1 MNETSTSSELT
12 FQLIVESAPNAM
24 VLINK
29 EGVII
34 LVNKKAEEL
43 FGYTRQELVGAS
55 IETLIPDRFH
65 GHHPGH
71 RDIFFIRP
79 AIRPM
84 GAGRE
89 LFARRKD
96 GSEFP
101 VEIGLNPIETKEG
114 LVVLASVIDISER
127 KKFEEQ
133 QSLFT
138 SIINSSDDAILSKNL
153 EGEILSWNYGAEKV
167 FGYNEKEIV
176 GKHISILIPHHLR
189 DEENEIIMRI
199 RNGNSI
205 DHYETERI
213 KKDGQ
218 LINVSLTISPIKDS
232 AGKIIGASKIS
243 RDITDQ
249 KKSQE
254 AIAKSEAHYRML
266 MEQAADGIFV
276 SDGQGMYIDVN
287 IAGCNMMG
295 YSREELLGLNVTDL
309 LMDDELPRLESQIGQ
324 LQNGGMVVSEWK
336 FKRKDGS
343 WFPGELIGRVLPD
356 GSMQGIL
363 RDISDRK
370 KAEEKII
377 KTNRLYAYLS
387 AINQSIVHIKDQQ
400 ELLDNACNIAIQ
412 IGQFRLAWIGIVEDN
427 GRINMVSIY
436 GDEAGVEIIRQFTG
450 ADYNDPTFRDT
461 VTGRALRTGKYVIN
475 NDVQSDPAYSQ
486 WKDYFMQ
493 QGICSGICLPIC
505 KSGRASLFFSLQAG
519 TKDFFDE
526 DEIKLLEEVAGD
538 ISFALDNLE
547 KEKDRLAAREK
558 LIREDIKLKQ
568 AQAVAHVGSWEL
580 DFATGIAIWSEEAC
594 RIFGVPIEDNIQS
607 AKAFYDL
614 THPEDL
620 STLMKVVNE
629 SNATHTDSNVDNR
642 IVLKDGTVKYIHT
655 ERRFEFDKDGKA
667 KGLYGITQDVT
678 EQKLAEEKILKA
690 TRLYAFISSVNKSI
704 VYLDN
709 EKTLLDNICQI
720 ALEVGGFK
728 MAWAGMLDANN
739 KLNIVSVAGDEEGIL
754 RTRKYSGVD
763 RDDPLLENIPTGKV
777 LRTGKYAF
785 NNDMQSDP
793 AYVIWKSEFEMQG
806 INSSIG
812 LPIFR
817 FGEVV
822 GVFSLQSGKKD
833 FFDRDEIALVEEA
846 ADNISFALEN
856 LEREKQRVLAT
867 ALVVQNEAR
876 LNKAQ
881 SIAHIGHWELDF
893 STGIAEWSQESC
905 RIYGLAPTDNKH
917 TYEAWSSFIHPDD
930 ADYVMDVIKQQQES
944 LSDASFGHRIIR
956 KDGSVRYIHAES
968 TFLYNETGQLRG
980 LYGISH
986 DITEAKLL
994 EEELRKSETNL
1005 RTIFDNTDV
1014 GFLLMD
1020 IDYNVVASN
1029 VTIQKWA
1036 KMSFGEELERGENLI
1051 NKLKPAFLVEYY
1063 QMMKMLKERGQFIN
1077 EAFYPDMGGG
1087 DKWYLVSGKYVI
1099 DDTGKSIGICLAV
1112 TDITE
1117 KKAAEQQ
1124 IEFDK
1129 NNLDALINNT
1139 TDLMWSVDRD
1149 YKLITYND
1157 PMEDAIYHAT
1167 GKSLV
1172 KGVDILSFG
1181 LSKEQSQ
1188 MYKGF
1193 YDRAFAGEVFTEV
1206 EYHRAPIDAWSEL
1219 SFYPIM
1225 KGEEIIGSACHSRD
1239 ITERKKTEI
1248 EIQQLNEKLKDANT
1262 ELLTILNTLPANIAL
1277 LDEKGVIIAVDEA
1290 WKKFADENNMQSD
1303 NYGVG
1308 DNYLDVCQKAT
1319 GAEMHDALEMA
1330 SGVSKV
1336 LNGHE
1341 QKFAMEYPCHSPL
1354 EQRWFRVEVRPLVE
1368 NERSG
1373 AVVMHINITERKEA
1387 ENKIVQLNESLE
1399 VRVQERTAELSEANK
1414 ALEAFSYSVSHDL
1427 QAPIRTMAGFTKII
1441 KQEYAAQLDPE
1452 LNKLLGFIDSGSKR
1466 MSELIDDL
1474 LKLAKYDKE
1483 GLRLV
1488 TVNMNELINGTWANI
1503 SRSNPNHA
1511 VLELAEMPEVQADS
1525 SLIQQVVINLLTNA
1539 VKYSSKKEKPIVS
1552 VWAEQT
1558 KENTTFYFKDNGAG
1572 FDMAMH
1578 QRLFGAFNRLHG
1590 VSEFEGT
1597 GIGLTLVKRIIE
1609 KHGGTVDGEGKV
1621 GEGATFY
1628 FTLPNR

>member
-1 MNETSTSSELT
+1 MNETSTSGELT

-29 EGVII
+29 EGVIT

-43 FGYTRQELVGAS
+43 FGYTRQELVGSS
-55 IETLIPDRFH
+55 IETLIPERFH

-79 AIRPM
+79 ATRPM

-101 VEIGLNPIETKEG
+101 VEIGLNPIETKDG

-133 QSLFT
+133 ESLFT

-167 FGYNEKEIV
+167 FGYTEKEIL

-199 RNGNSI
+199 RNGDSI

-243 RDITDQ
+243 RDITE
-249 KKSQE
+249 KKRAE
-254 AIAKSEAHYRML
+254 AKVLKS
-266 MEQAADGIFV
+266 
-276 SDGQGMYIDVN
+276 
-287 IAGCNMMG
+287 
-295 YSREELLGLNVTDL
+295 
-309 LMDDELPRLESQIGQ
+309 
-324 LQNGGMVVSEWK
+324 
-336 FKRKDGS
+336 
-343 WFPGELIGRVLPD
+343 
-356 GSMQGIL
+356 
-363 RDISDRK
+363 
-370 KAEEKII
+370 
-377 KTNRLYAYLS
+377 NRLYAFLS
-387 AINQSIVHIKDQQ
+387 GINQSIVHVKDEKQ
-400 ELLDNACNIAIQ
+400 LLTRVCDIAATIGKYKMVRIGVLDNSGKLDIVAVHSDEDTASAIERYSGQDYSIGELRDTLTGKVLSTGRYWVTNNVQSKKNMNPLKEIMVQSGIRSAIA
-412 IGQFRLAWIGIVEDN
+412 LPLKK
-427 GRINMVSIY
+427 Y
-436 GDEAGVEIIRQFTG
+436 GKTVGVLNVAAGVE
-450 ADYNDPTFRDT
+450 
-461 VTGRALRTGKYVIN
+461 
-475 NDVQSDPAYSQ
+475 
-486 WKDYFMQ
+486 
-493 QGICSGICLPIC
+493 
-505 KSGRASLFFSLQAG
+505 
-519 TKDFFDE
+519 DFFDD
-526 DEIKLLEEVAGD
+526 DEVSLLDEAAND
-538 ISFALDNLE
+538 ISFALENFE
-547 KEKDRLAAREK
+547 KEKERLESREK
-558 LIREDIKLKQ
+558 LIREDLKLKQ
-568 AQAVAHVGSWEL
+568 AQSVAHVGSWEL
-580 DFATGIAIWSEEAC
+580 DFATGIIIWSEEAC
-594 RIFGVPIEDNIQS
+594 RIFGVSTEDNVQS
-607 AKAFYDL
+607 LHTFLAFI
-614 THPEDL
+614 HPDDL
-620 STLMKVVNE
+620 SYVTKTIDDA
-629 SNATHTDSNVDNR
+629 NATFSDSHIDNR
-642 IVLKDGTVKYIHT
+642 IVRRDGTVRYIHT
-655 ERRFEFDKDGKA
+655 ERRYELDENGKGKA
-667 KGLYGITQDVT
+667 VYGIIQDVT
-678 EQKLAEEKILKA
+678 EQKLAEEKLLKA

-728 MAWAGMLDANN
+728 MASVGMLDADN
-739 KLNIVSVAGDEEGIL
+739 KLNVISVAGDAEGVKRI
-754 RTRKYSGVD
+754 RNYSGID
-763 RDDPLLENIPTGKV
+763 REDPIIQNIPTGMV
-777 LRTGKYAF
+777 LKTGKYVF
-785 NNDMQSDP
+785 NNDVQADP
-793 AYVIWKSEFEMQG
+793 AFALWKSEFEIQG
-806 INSSIG
+806 INSSIC
-812 LPIFR
+812 LPIFK
-817 FGEVV
+817 FGEVI
-822 GVFSLQSGKKD
+822 GVFSLQAGRKD

-856 LEREKQRVLAT
+856 LEREKERVLAT
-867 ALVVQNEAR
+867 TLVIQNEIR
-876 LNKAQ
+876 LNRAQ

-893 STGIAEWSQESC
+893 ATGIAEWSQEAC
-905 RIYGLAPTDNKH
+905 RIYGLEPTDNKH

-930 ADYVMDVIKQQQES
+930 VEYVMEVIKKQQES
-944 LSDASFGHRIIR
+944 LSDGSFGHRIIR
-956 KDGSVRYIHAES
+956 KDGSIRYIHAES
-968 TFLYNETGQLRG
+968 TFLFNETGQPRG

-986 DITEAKLL
+986 DITEAKML
-994 EEELRKSETNL
+994 EEGLRKSETNL

-1020 IDYNVVASN
+1020 IEYNVIASN
-1029 VTIQKWA
+1029 ATIQSWA
-1036 KMSFGEELERGENLI
+1036 KISFGEELEKGENLMS
-1051 NKLKPAFLVEYY
+1051 KLRPEFLVEYY
-1063 QMMKMLKERGQFIN
+1063 QMMKMLKERGHFVN
-1077 EAFYPDMGGG
+1077 EAFYPDMEGG

-1099 DDTGKSIGICLAV
+1099 DDAGKSIGICLAV

-1157 PMEDAIYHAT
+1157 PMDEAIYQAT
-1167 GKSLV
+1167 GRHLV
-1172 KGVDILSFG
+1172 EGVDILSFS
-1181 LSKEQSQ
+1181 LSKQQSNL
-1188 MYKGF
+1188 YKTF
-1193 YDRAFAGEVFTEV
+1193 YDRAFAGEAFTELDYMGEPV
-1206 EYHRAPIDAWSEL
+1206 DAWLEL

-1225 KGEEIIGSACHSRD
+1225 RGGEIIGSACHSQD
-1239 ITERKKTEI
+1239 VTERKKTEI
-1248 EIQQLNEKLKDANT
+1248 EIHELNEKLRDANI

-1277 LDEKGVIIAVDEA
+1277 LDDKGVIIAVDEA

-1319 GAEMHDALEMA
+1319 GTDQQTAMEMCNGTAE
-1330 SGVSKV
+1330 V
-1336 LNGHE
+1336 LHGRIGN
-1341 QKFAMEYPCHSPL
+1341 FAMEYPCHSPV

-1427 QAPIRTMAGFTKII
+1427 QAPIRTMVGFTKII
-1441 KQEYAAQLDPE
+1441 KQEYAAKLDPE

-1466 MSELIDDL
+1466 MAELIDDL

-1483 GLRLV
+1483 VLRLAP
-1488 TVNMNELINGTWANI
+1488 VNMTELINGTWANI
-1503 SRSNPNHA
+1503 KRSNPNHA
-1511 VLELAEMPEVQADS
+1511 ILELAELPEVQADG

-1539 VKYSSKKEKPIVS
+1539 VKYSSKKEKPVVS

-1572 FDMAMH
+1572 FDMSMH
-1578 QRLFGAFNRLHG
+1578 QRLFGAFQRLHG

-1597 GIGLTLVKRIIE
+1597 GIGLALVKRIIE
-1609 KHGGTVDGEGKV
+1609 KHGGRVSGEGKV

>member
-1 MNETSTSSELT
+1 MDETTISGELT
-12 FQLIVESAPNAM
+12 FKLIVESAPNAM

-29 EGVII
+29 DGLITM
-34 LVNKKAEEL
+34 VNKKTEDIFCYSRLEL
-43 FGYTRQELVGAS
+43 IGAS
-55 IETLIPDRFH
+55 IETLIPERFR
-65 GHHPGH
+65 GQHPGE
-71 RDIFFIRP
+71 RNMFFIRP
-79 AIRPM
+79 ATRPM

-101 VEIGLNPIETKEG
+101 VEIGLNPIETKDG

-167 FGYNEKEIV
+167 FGYTEKEIL

-199 RNGNSI
+199 RNGESI
-205 DHYETERI
+205 DHYETERV

-232 AGKIIGASKIS
+232 TGKIIGASKIS

-249 KKSQE
+249 RKSQQ
-254 AIAKSEAHYRML
+254 AIEKSEAHYRML

-276 SDGQGMYIDVN
+276 SDGQGKYIDVN

-295 YSREELLGLNVTDL
+295 YSRQELLGMNVIDL
-309 LMDDELPRLESQIGQ
+309 LMEDELPRLATQIGQ
-324 LQNGGMVVSEWK
+324 LQTGEIVVSEWK

-363 RDISDRK
+363 RDVTEQK
-370 KAEEKII
+370 KAREKIL
-377 KTNRLYAYLS
+377 KANRLYALLS
-387 AINQSIVHIKDQQ
+387 AINQSIVHMKDEKQLLTRVCDIAATIGKYKMVRIGMLDENEKLEVLAYHSVELTESAIKKYSGQDYTSDKLKDTLTGKVLATGRYWVTNDVMSDANKNPLK
-400 ELLDNACNIAIQ
+400 EVMVLSGLRSAI
-412 IGQFRLAWIGIVEDN
+412 ILPLKKFGKTIGILNVAA
-427 GRINMVSIY
+427 
-436 GDEAGVEIIRQFTG
+436 EA
-450 ADYNDPTFRDT
+450 
-461 VTGRALRTGKYVIN
+461 
-475 NDVQSDPAYSQ
+475 
-486 WKDYFMQ
+486 
-493 QGICSGICLPIC
+493 
-505 KSGRASLFFSLQAG
+505 
-519 TKDFFDE
+519 KDFFD
-526 DEIKLLEEVAGD
+526 DEEISLLDEATND
-538 ISFALDNLE
+538 ISFALENFDKE
-547 KEKDRLAAREK
+547 KEMVEAREK
-558 LIREDIKLKQ
+558 IILEDIKLKQ

-594 RIFGVPIEDNIQS
+594 RIFGVPVDENIQS

-620 STLMKVVNE
+620 GILMKAVNE

-642 IVLKDGTVKYIHT
+642 IILKDGTVKYIHT
-655 ERRFEFDKDGKA
+655 ERRFKFDKDGKA

-678 EQKLAEEKILKA
+678 EQKLAEEKMLKA
-690 TRLYAFISSVNKSI
+690 NRLYAFMSAINKSI

-709 EKTLLDNICQI
+709 EKTLLDNICLI
-720 ALEVGGFK
+720 AQEVGGFK
-728 MAWAGMLDANN
+728 MAWVGMRDEND
-739 KLNIVSVAGDEEGIL
+739 KLKIVSICGDDIGVHRL
-754 RTRKYSGVD
+754 RKFSGVD
-763 RDDPLLENIPTGKV
+763 LNDPILENLPTAIA
-777 LRTGKYAF
+777 LRTGKYVI

-793 AYVIWKSEFEMQG
+793 VYAPWKDEFELQG
-806 INSSIG
+806 INSTISM
-812 LPIFR
+812 PIFR

-822 GVFSLQSGKKD
+822 GVLSLQAERKN

-846 ADNISFALEN
+846 TDNISFALEN
-856 LEREKQRVLAT
+856 LEREKQRIEIE
-867 ALVVQNEAR
+867 EA
-876 LNKAQ
+876 
-881 SIAHIGHWELDF
+881 
-893 STGIAEWSQESC
+893 
-905 RIYGLAPTDNKH
+905 
-917 TYEAWSSFIHPDD
+917 
-930 ADYVMDVIKQQQES
+930 
-944 LSDASFGHRIIR
+944 
-956 KDGSVRYIHAES
+956 
-968 TFLYNETGQLRG
+968 
-980 LYGISH
+980 
-986 DITEAKLL
+986 
-994 EEELRKSETNL
+994 LRKSEVNL

-1020 IDYNVVASN
+1020 MDYNVVASN
-1029 VTIQKWA
+1029 ATIQNWA
-1036 KMSFGEELERGENLI
+1036 KVSFGEELEKGENLM
-1051 NKLKPAFLVEYY
+1051 NKLKADFLVEYY
-1063 QMMKMLKERGQFIN
+1063 QMMKMLKERGHFIN
-1077 EAFYPDMGGG
+1077 EAFYPDVAGT

-1099 DDTGKSIGICLAV
+1099 DDAGNIIGICLAV
-1112 TDITE
+1112 NDITE
-1117 KKAAEQQ
+1117 KKASEQQ

-1129 NNLDALINNT
+1129 NNLAALINNT
-1139 TDLMWSVDRD
+1139 TDLLWSVGTD
-1149 YKLITYND
+1149 YKLITYNH
-1157 PMEDAIYHAT
+1157 PMDEILYQAT
-1167 GKSLV
+1167 GWRLTT
-1172 KGVDILSFG
+1172 GANILSYA
-1181 LSKEQSQ
+1181 LSEEQSKL
-1188 MYKGF
+1188 YKSF
-1193 YDRAFAGEVFTEV
+1193 YERAFNGEAFTEL
-1206 EYHRAPIDAWSEL
+1206 EYMGEPIDRWSEL
-1219 SFYPIM
+1219 SFYPIRR
-1225 KGEEIIGSACHSRD
+1225 GGEIIGSACHSRD
-1239 ITERKKTEI
+1239 VTERKKTEI
-1248 EIQQLNEKLKDANT
+1248 EIQELNDKLKDANT

-1277 LDEKGVIIAVDEA
+1277 LDEKGVIVAVDEA

-1319 GAEMHDALEMA
+1319 GAEIHDALEMA

-1341 QKFAMEYPCHSPL
+1341 QKFSMEYPCHSPL

-1483 GLRLV
+1483 VLRLAP
-1488 TVNMNELINGTWANI
+1488 VNMTELINGTWANI

-1511 VLELAEMPEVQADS
+1511 VLELAELPEAQADS

-1539 VKYSSKKEKPIVS
+1539 VKYSSKKEKPVVS

-1558 KENTTFYFKDNGAG
+1558 KENKTFYFKDNGAG

-1609 KHGGTVDGEGKV
+1609 KHGGTVDGEGKP